1 MHEEA
6 LSGIRAIDFGQ
17 YIAGPLAAM
26 LLAEQGADVVKV
38 ERTMGDP
45 ARKEDGFLVWNRSK
59 KSIVLDLKKTE
70 GLKIARDLVKNAD
83 VVIENYRPGVMDRLG
98 LGYEAVKAINPRII
112 YCSISGFGPT
122 GPYSTIPGYEQ
133 IVSSISSIYTEQGAI
148 THPLYI
154 VLPLASTYTAAE
166 AAYDVV
172 AALCMRETSGKG
184 QKIDLSIFRTILSTF
199 RQYLVDFE
207 GIIRSYWTPTGPLP
221 LYRAYAGSDGKYFFL
236 GCGNYK
242 FVTLFCIVMEHE
254 EWLEDPILD
263 GAPFLILPPNSS
275 RLRARLTNIFKT
287 RTRDEWLELLSS
299 NGIPVA
305 PVQTIEEFMKYEQIR
320 AVDMIQ
326 SIEQPGK
333 GTVTEMGIPVALGLT
348 PGTIKGPAPKAG
360 QHSKEILRKLGYR
373 VADIARLKRESVIK

>member
-1 MHEEA
+1 M
-6 LSGIRAIDFGQ
+6 
-17 YIAGPLAAM
+17 
-26 LLAEQGADVVKV
+26 
-38 ERTMGDP
+38 
-45 ARKEDGFLVWNRSK
+45 
-59 KSIVLDLKKTE
+59 
-70 GLKIARDLVKNAD
+70 
-83 VVIENYRPGVMDRLG
+83 
-98 LGYEAVKAINPRII
+98 
-112 YCSISGFGPT
+112 
-122 GPYSTIPGYEQ
+122 
-133 IVSSISSIYTEQGAI
+133 SSISSIYTEQGAI

-172 AALCMRETSGKG
+172 AALCIRETSDKG
-184 QKIDLSIFRTILSTF
+184 QKIDVSIFRTILSTF

-207 GIIRSYWTPTGPLP
+207 GIVRTYWTPTGPLP

-254 EWLEDPILD
+254 EWLEDPMLD
-263 GAPFLILPPNSS
+263 GAPFLILPPHSS

-287 RTRDEWLELLSS
+287 RTRDQWLEVLSS

-333 GTVTEMGIPVALGLT
+333 GTVTEMGVPVALGLT
-348 PGTIKGPAPKAG
+348 PGMIKGPAPKAG